1 MCVTWNKSWACH
13 LYTGSLWLRLGVSM
27 SWWVLHWGIHEVRV
41 RHSMSKLLYCGHLNI
56 FIWACMG
63 KCPEHPEFHCSTEAF
78 YHTMNSS
85 PSRIAG
91 SAHYVQHILERW
103 LGHRCW
109 QGWTSQRWWNIIVD
123 EIELRWCSV
132 CKHGCSRIDSGI
144 WPPAEYPVA
153 ILGRTYMGNVGLQW
167 PQWNLTPYKAYSGG
181 FN

>member
-1 MCVTWNKSWACH
+1 
-13 LYTGSLWLRLGVSM
+13 M
-27 SWWVLHWGIHEVRV
+27 SWWALHWGIHEVRV
-41 RHSMSKLLYCGHLNI
+41 KHGVSKLPYKLLYWVTWTYLY
-56 FIWACMG
+56 
-63 KCPEHPEFHCSTEAF
+63 EHGQVSWTSRLHCSTEAF

-109 QGWTSQRWWNIIVD
+109 QGWTSQRWWNVIVD

-132 CKHGCSRIDSGI
+132 CKHGCSQIDSGI

-153 ILGRTYMGNVGLQW
+153 ILGRTCRQNVGLQL
-167 PQWNLTPYKAYSGG
+167 PQQNLTHNKVCSGG